1 MNAQD
6 TKLSSRSCLEA
17 LHLVPL
23 FFLLLLTA
31 APAYAQ
37 DHELGGTVTAAEED
51 APLPGVN
58 VLVKGTTIGTIT
70 DADGA
75 YTLAAPSS
83 GDTLVFSF
91 VGFEPAEVAI
101 AGRSVVD
108 VALAEDISALN
119 EVLVVGYG
127 TQTRSDVTGSVSSVD
142 TEELA
147 AQPVAQLASALQ
159 GRAAGVE
166 VVNTDA
172 QPGGGVRVRI
182 RGGTSINADSDPLYV
197 VDGFAGAD
205 ISSISPEDIASIEIL
220 KDASSTAI
228 YGARGANGVV
238 MITTKSGRPGRPKV
252 SVKAT
257 PYSYRTATNRLD
269 VLNAQQ
275 FAEYINEVRAGND
288 EAPRYENPAALGEG
302 TDHLDTILRDGSLR
316 EYQLAVSGGSED
328 VTYYVSG
335 NVYDEEGLLI
345 DSDYRRYTLRS
356 NLDIDATSRLR
367 LGTRL
372 FGSRALRDGT
382 NVFTGASSN
391 PALTAGALRFNPV
404 LGIYDEEGNYTVN
417 DVGDPHNPAYA
428 LATEIIQD
436 DVDDRV
442 QANVYGEFDITSSL
456 QARISLGA
464 DYLSGRF
471 GFYNPSTTLDGGGVG
486 GEARVSNTRRTT
498 LLNENYLSYQNT
510 FGMHKLGGQ
519 VGYSYQTFRREGS
532 RADIEG
538 FPTDAFTY
546 NNLEAGS
553 TLLLPDSDLD
563 EWELE
568 SYYSRLNYGLLE
580 RYLLTF
586 TARYDGSSRFA
597 ANNKYGFFPSGALAW
612 VVSEEP
618 FLRDVDAIELLKL
631 RASYGITGNTEI
643 GIYQSLAA
651 LQSQFTVIGG
661 QIVNGIVPDQ
671 VANPNLS
678 WESTAQLDVG
688 VDVGLWNDRV
698 FLSADYYR
706 TTTSDLLL
714 SVDLPEYSGF
724 TSSLQNV
731 GVTQN
736 RGVEFEIRSYNLDG
750 DFGWVTDFN
759 ISRNRNE
766 VLELVRDG
774 APNEDGS
781 YDNDIFIGGAP
792 GHMLLPSSS
801 LLREGEPIGVFYGFI
816 SEGVDPETGLE
827 VFADLDGEGD
837 DPSTPTDGDRTII
850 GNPNPDFIWALNNRF
865 SYKNFELDVFFQA
878 SIGGDLLNFQRI
890 ELEDVRGS
898 FNQSVRILD
907 RWTPE
912 NRDAEIPRAS
922 SGNTRRVSTRFV
934 EDGSYIRLRNVSLA
948 YNVPGRLLQ
957 RVGAES
963 ARLVLSGQNLLTFTD
978 YLGWDPEVNTAGGS
992 NTQIGLDYGAYPRA
1006 RSVTFTLQLGL

>member
-1 MNAQD
+1 MNARD
-6 TKLSSRSCLEA
+6 TRLPHRIYLKA
-17 LHLVPL
+17 LC
-23 FFLLLLTA
+23 LTA
-31 APAYAQ
+31 FLSTTPLLVGLVHAQ
-37 DHELGGTVTAAEED
+37 DHEVSGTVTSAEED

-58 VLVKGTTIGTIT
+58 VLVKGTAMGTIT
-70 DADGA
+70 NADGEYA
-75 YTLAAPSS
+75 LAAPSPS
-83 GDTLVFSF
+83 DTLLFSF
-91 VGFEPAEVAI
+91 VGFEPVEEPI

-108 VALAEDISALN
+108 VALGEDVSALE

-127 TQTRSDVTGSVSSVD
+127 TQTRSDVTGSVSSID

-147 AQPVAQLASALQ
+147 AQPVAQLANALQ

-166 VVNTDA
+166 VVNTNA
-172 QPGGGVRVRI
+172 EPGGGVRVRI

-205 ISSISPEDIASIEIL
+205 INAISPEDIASIEIL
-220 KDASSTAI
+220 KDASATAI

-238 MITTKSGRPGRPKV
+238 MITTKSGRPGQPQITF
-252 SVKAT
+252 KAT
-257 PYSYRTATNRLD
+257 PYSYRTATNRLE

-275 FAEYINEVRAGND
+275 FAQYINEVRLGND
-288 EAPRYENPAALGEG
+288 QPPLYENPAALGEG
-302 TDHLDTILRDGSLR
+302 TDHLDTVLRDGSLS
-316 EYQLAVSGGSED
+316 EYQLAVSGGTDD

-345 DSDYRRYTLRS
+345 DSNYRRYTLRS

-382 NVFTGASSN
+382 NVFSGSSNN

-417 DVGDPHNPAYA
+417 NIGDPHNPAYA
-428 LATEIIQD
+428 LATEVIQD

-442 QANVYGEFDITSSL
+442 QGNVYGEFDVTPRL
-456 QARISLGA
+456 QARVSLGA
-464 DYLSGRF
+464 DYLSSRF
-471 GFYNPSTTLDGGGVG
+471 GFYNPSNTLSGGGVG
-486 GEARVSNTRRTT
+486 GAARVDNTRRTT
-498 LLNENYLSYQNT
+498 LLNENYLSYENT
-510 FGMHKLGGQ
+510 FGIHELNAQ
-519 VGYSYQTFRREGS
+519 AGYSYQTYRREGS
-532 RADIEG
+532 RAEAQG

-546 NNLEAGS
+546 NNLGGGS
-553 TLLLPDSDLD
+553 TLLLPRSDLN

-568 SYYSRLNYGLLE
+568 SYYGRINYGLLD
-580 RYLLTF
+580 RYRLTF

-597 ANNKYGFFPSGALAW
+597 ENNKYGFFPSGALAW
-612 VVSEEP
+612 VLSEEP
-618 FLRDVDAIELLKL
+618 FMQGVDAVELLKL
-631 RASYGITGNTEI
+631 RASYGVTGNTEI
-643 GIYQSLAA
+643 GIYRSLAS
-651 LQSQFTVIGG
+651 LRSWFTVIGG

-678 WESTAQLDVG
+678 WESSTQLDVG
-688 VDVGLWNDRV
+688 FDLGLWDDRV

-714 SVDLPEYSGF
+714 EVDLPEYSGF
-724 TSSLQNV
+724 PSSLQNV

-750 DFGWVTDFN
+750 DFRWVTDFN

-774 APNEDGS
+774 EPGEDGT
-781 YDNDIFIGGAP
+781 YGNDIFIGGAP
-792 GHMLLPSSS
+792 GHMLLPASS
-801 LLREGEPIGVFYGFI
+801 LLREGEPVGVFYGLV
-816 SEGVDPETGLE
+816 SEGVDPETGEE
-827 VFADLDGEGD
+827 VFADLNGDGD
-837 DPSTPTDGDRTII
+837 VNNDDRTII
-850 GNPNPDFIWALNNRF
+850 GDPNPDLLWGLNNRF
-865 SYKNFELDVFFQA
+865 AYKNFELDVFLQA

-890 ELEDVRGS
+890 ELEDARGS
-898 FNQSVRILD
+898 FNQSIRVLD
-907 RWTPE
+907 RWTPD
-912 NRDAEIPRAS
+912 NRDATIPRAS
-922 SGNTRRVSTRFV
+922 VDNIRRVSTRFV
-934 EDGSYIRLRNVSLA
+934 EDGSYVRLRNVSLA

-957 RVGAES
+957 RVGGRS

-978 YLGWDPEVNTAGGS
+978 YMGWDPEVNTAGGS
-992 NTQIGLDYGAYPRA
+992 NTRIGLDYGAYPRA
-1006 RSVTFTLQLGL
+1006 RSITFTLQLGL